1 MASLALP
8 TPVPAANRPEAPLC
22 PPPPARQRPTGCEQL
37 NEDQLRAV
45 TAPADG
51 ALIIFAPAGA
61 GKTLTLVHRATWLVG
76 RGLAAASVLC
86 LTFSRKAAA
95 ELRGRLPPAAAGVEV
110 CTFHAWCLRLL
121 RAFAAELGRPAGFS
135 LSSSAQQIELIR
147 QALEAFQQQ
156 QGGGTSGAST
166 AGTGTQARKS
176 QSVMA
181 ACRRFQ
187 RVIGEAKLL
196 PDGAPAGAA
205 SDKAPA
211 ASGKLLETEIGA
223 FIWRHYNDGLRKAG
237 LVDMGDLQRFALTL
251 LRTPHVAAAVRGRYR
266 HVLIDEYQDTN
277 LQQLAIVR
285 AICAKEPSAQTVGV
299 TVVGDDDQV
308 RGSSTLA
315 VPLPPASMHIAA
327 GGPPRHMFRSPHGPG
342 ILLHNAG
349 DLFLPRCR
357 PNRLQRLPSPRGRRG
372 HRHPARE
379 LPLERRRAQGRV
391 RRRRCQRAP
400 RQKGRVHARAA
411 RHAR

>member
-8 TPVPAANRPEAPLC
+8 TPIPAASRPEAPLC
-22 PPPPARQRPTGCEQL
+22 PPPPARQRPAGCEQL

-196 PDGAPAGAA
+196 PDGAPAGGA

-211 ASGKLLETEIGA
+211 ASGKLLETELGA

-315 VPLPPASMHIAA
+315 VPRPPCAS
-327 GGPPRHMFRSPHGPG
+327 
-342 ILLHNAG
+342 
-349 DLFLPRCR
+349 
-357 PNRLQRLPSPRGRRG
+357 
-372 HRHPARE
+372 
-379 LPLERRRAQGRV
+379 PLAWLAQGDEADDEAACRA
-391 RRRRCQRAP
+391 RGGAASAPRAP
-400 RQKGRVHARAA
+400 RLPILRGAHSQDGNLTASRLTGRLTGRLTPHTTASTAPAEGVEGGERKDAIKYFVSV
-411 RHAR
+411 